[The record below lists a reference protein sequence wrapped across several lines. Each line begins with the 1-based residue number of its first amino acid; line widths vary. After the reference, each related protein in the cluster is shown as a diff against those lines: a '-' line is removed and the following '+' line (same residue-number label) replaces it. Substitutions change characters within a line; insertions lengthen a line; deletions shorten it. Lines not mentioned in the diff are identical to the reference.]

1 MGLSE
6 CGIHSMRRML
16 EILVFTS
23 LLFLAGCGSS
33 SKPFNGVHTM
43 STAFDPTAARYI
55 DNLGSG
61 TISGR
66 AYQADLFTGAGA
78 KLQLV
83 PVTAYSTEYMGYLF
97 GSSKAYYTPTH
108 VDKVHPQFRRYQRRT
123 KADENGRYTFSGVP
137 AGEYFVYAQL
147 VENRTGVALYERVT
161 IADGQQLQIDLT
173 GS

>member
-1 MGLSE
+1 
-6 CGIHSMRRML
+6 MRRTV
-16 EILVFTS
+16 EILALVN
-23 LLFLAGCGSS
+23 LLLLAGCGSS
-33 SKPFNGVHTM
+33 SKPLNGVHTM
-43 STAFDPTAARYI
+43 STVFDPTAAQYI
-55 DNLGSG
+55 DKLGSG

-66 AYQADLFTGAGA
+66 AYQANLFTGAGA

-97 GSSKAYYTPTH
+97 GSSKAYYTPTR
-108 VDKVHPQFRRYQRRT
+108 VDNIHYQYKRYQRRT

-137 AGEYFVYAQL
+137 PGEYFIYAQL

-161 IADGQQLQIDLT
+161 IADGQSVQIDLT